1 MKIISEPFLDKLTT
15 IGIMSRCEGLIEA
28 RGIDD
33 LEEIANFLVKN
44 NVKGIF
50 LGKGSNVVP
59 GISFLPLF
67 IIKFLNEKL
76 EVIRE
81 KEDGVIIEVGSSVL
95 LKRLIMWSVRKGYM
109 GLENLIGIPGSVGG
123 AVCMNA
129 GSYGSEIFDV
139 ISKVTIWH
147 EDIGIVTYS
156 KDEIEISY
164 RKFMP
169 PMPKGLWCVVSVT
182 MCLKKSSKNLLLKK
196 IKETYNNKKKTQPV
210 TSKTC
215 GCVFKNPI
223 QYPAGYL
230 LEKSGMKGFSVG
242 NMMFSDLHAN
252 FLINKGKATPLEA
265 MEIIEIARSKVYEN
279 FGINL
284 DLEVKI
290 LS

>member
-59 GISFLPLF
+59 GVSFLPLF
-67 IIKFLNEKL
+67 LIKFLNEKL

-139 ISKVTIWH
+139 ISKVTLWH

-164 RKFMP
+164 RKFIP
-169 PMPKGLWCVVSVT
+169 PMSKGIWCVVSVT

-252 FLINKGKATPLEA
+252 FLINKGKATPSEA

>member
-1 MKIISEPFLDKLTT
+1 MKIISELFLDKLTT

-123 AVCMNA
+123 SVCMNA

-196 IKETYNNKKKTQPV
+196 VKETYNNKKKTQPV

>member
-1 MKIISEPFLDKLTT
+1 MKIISRPFLNKLTT
-15 IGIMSRCEGLIEA
+15 IGIMCRCEGLIEA
-28 RGIDD
+28 RDIND

-44 NVKGIF
+44 KAKAIF
-50 LGKGSNVVP
+50 IGNGSNIVP
-59 GISFLPLF
+59 GVSFLPVF

-95 LKRLIMWSVRKGYM
+95 LKRLIMWSVKNGYKGV
-109 GLENLIGIPGSVGG
+109 ENLIGIPGSVGG

-139 ISKVTIWH
+139 ISKVTFWH

-164 RKFMP
+164 RKFIP
-169 PMPKGLWCVVSVT
+169 PMREGLWCVFSVT
-182 MCLKKSSKNLLLKK
+182 MDLKKSDKNLLLKK
-196 IKETYNNKKKTQPV
+196 IKKTYNNKKSTQPV

-230 LEKSGMKGFSVG
+230 LEKSGMKGFSLG

-252 FLINKGKATPLEA
+252 FLINKGKATPSEA

>member
-1 MKIISEPFLDKLTT
+1 
-15 IGIMSRCEGLIEA
+15 
-28 RGIDD
+28 
-33 LEEIANFLVKN
+33 
-44 NVKGIF
+44 
-50 LGKGSNVVP
+50 
-59 GISFLPLF
+59 
-67 IIKFLNEKL
+67 
-76 EVIRE
+76 
-81 KEDGVIIEVGSSVL
+81 
-95 LKRLIMWSVRKGYM
+95 
-109 GLENLIGIPGSVGG
+109 
-123 AVCMNA
+123 MNA

-139 ISKVTIWH
+139 ISKVTLWH

-230 LEKSGMKGFSVG
+230 LEKSGIKGFSVG
-242 NMMFSDLHAN
+242 DIMFSELHAN